1 VSAEAPPSTRAAE
14 YPAAAPLP
22 DLSFRKVKIVTTQ
35 GEGTREVEVNLM
47 FLEDRVGVSPAGG
60 GATFRSVRYQ
70 DVTRATYA
78 REEKQRVFGKSTK
91 HLLTVETAG
100 EPLVLRLDEKDIDA
114 VIRAF
119 EARAKK
125 TVGR

>member
-1 VSAEAPPSTRAAE
+1 VSADSPPSRRPTE
-14 YPAAAPLP
+14 HPAAAPLP

-35 GEGTREVEVNLM
+35 GERTREVDVNLM

-60 GATFRSVRYQ
+60 GATFRSVRYK

-78 REEKQRVFGKSTK
+78 REEKQRLFGKSAK
-91 HLLTVETAG
+91 HLLTIETAG
-100 EPLVLRLDEKDIDA
+100 DPLVLRLDEKSFDA